1 MSSRIRDKIRKLK
14 REERRL
20 WEEGAFSQE
29 DVEKQ
34 NRINQRI
41 QDLSEG
47 SAVDPESIDVDDSPN
62 ASNRE
67 NETNTSDKTNK
78 TNDGGRDRSQNVG
91 NPQSNLQNTNEE
103 LKEQQ
108 LEIAGTDPGTP
119 ASELAQKYREKAEEV
134 GEQENFSQGDV
145 REQSF
150 YNKLAREFED
160 REGRYQVDMQEGQAE
175 IQRIAWQGADGEL
188 LNRQEA
194 LNAVESDQEQVKQA
208 VNTFSEGQQR
218 TNGSGQSQGLD
229 NPITQEILDN
239 AQDTGK
245 TEQAS
250 QTENTDQFQKEGFIE
265 KKTVGFDQS
274 VQNVAKTGQKEF
286 EEGISE
292 AEERRDFRNAYIAD
306 DFNQGKLGD
315 ANVLGASGYGFAN
328 NLVNRPVE
336 TAASTVGN
344 AAGAVAGAIDTALFS
359 EEFQP
364 GLIQDKNQSGNFSPA
379 ENFEST
385 SERVSASK
393 ASDFEAV
400 GKNPLSFGKFTGGS
414 VGRIGSADAAILAT
428 GGDYNPGFNTAQG
441 LASFAGSIKQQAEEN
456 PATLTTEVLFGFAG
470 GKAGSTAVKAADVPD
485 AQKNLVPT
493 TQRQSETFG
502 DNIGFA
508 DRVDPR
514 TGFGRTPRPGE
525 PTPESAIEQ
534 TQRFITG
541 DLGERRMTS
550 QELQQF
556 DVVEGENIPDNP
568 QGIPTTERTRTE
580 VVNNFVDNVKPNS
593 LEQLEQFG
601 QTRKGQLMLE
611 PPKSRSRT
619 DDFDT
624 TGRDLD
630 GSTDVTTPEDRRTI
644 ERRNDF
650 ESRNRDVDRPRDSD
664 REFNTPE
671 TPDLASG
678 VGLGVGAATGL
689 TPGEAED
696 FAEDLNQ
703 DIGQDNNQEFRQDDF
718 IEEEFTNQRVQQQ
731 DFFNSRT
738 QGQEQDFMDQFFT
751 RENTGNSR
759 RTPSPELG
767 SEQDADQ
774 EAQNILEPDIGADTE
789 GIFAASVSGIFSGET
804 ITKEEAEEQL
814 EQGLTGFETRGLV
827 IDNDDSNQGGGIED
841 LL

>member
-20 WEEGAFSQE
+20 WEEGVFSQG

-67 NETNTSDKTNK
+67 NKTNTSDKTNK
-78 TNDGGRDRSQNVG
+78 TNNGGRDRSQDLG

-119 ASELAQKYREKAEEV
+119 ASELAQKYREKAEEI

-145 REQSF
+145 RQQSF

-160 REGRYQVDMQEGQAE
+160 REGRYQVDMQEDQAE

-188 LNRQEA
+188 LTRNEA
-194 LNAVESDQEQVKQA
+194 LDTVASKQEEVKQA
-208 VNTFSEGQQR
+208 ANNFEE
-218 TNGSGQSQGLD
+218 QSVINLVKNQEPN
-229 NPITQEILDN
+229 NPIPLEVLQDN
-239 AQDTGK
+239 R
-245 TEQAS
+245 
-250 QTENTDQFQKEGFIE
+250 ENTDADNPGNNQQFEKQGFLE

-274 VQNVAKTGQKEF
+274 LQNIAKTGQKEF
-286 EEGISE
+286 GEEISE
-292 AEERRDFRNAYIAD
+292 AEERREFRNAYVSEEL
-306 DFNQGKLGD
+306 NQGIVNK
-315 ANVLGASGYGFAN
+315 ANVLGTSGYGFVN

-336 TAASTVGN
+336 TAASTAGETF
-344 AAGAVAGAIDTALFS
+344 GAVAGAIDTALFS
-359 EEFQP
+359 EDFQP

-414 VGRIGSADAAILAT
+414 VARIGSADAAILAT

-441 LASFAGSIKQQAEEN
+441 LASFAGSVKQQAKEN

-502 DNIGFA
+502 NNIGFA

-580 VVNNFVDNVKPNS
+580 VVNNFVENVKPNS

-619 DDFDT
+619 EDFDT

-644 ERRNDF
+644 ERRNNF

-703 DIGQDNNQEFRQDDF
+703 GIGQDNNQEFRQDDF

-767 SEQDADQ
+767 SEQDASQ
-774 EAQNILEPDIGADTE
+774 GSQNILEPDIGADTE

-804 ITKEEAEEQL
+804 ITQEEAEEQL